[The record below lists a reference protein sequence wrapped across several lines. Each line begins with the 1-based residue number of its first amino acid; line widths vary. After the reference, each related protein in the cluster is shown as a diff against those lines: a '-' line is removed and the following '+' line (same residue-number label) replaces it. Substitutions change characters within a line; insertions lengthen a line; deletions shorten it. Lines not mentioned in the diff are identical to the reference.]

1 MYRFERFSLSTS
13 QHKETFPFD
22 MFFWFAQWSVCILK
36 QNKRTGSIFVQYQQ
50 CCKWYD
56 FTHKKIVF
64 LYHPKRIIRHH
75 MIHQVAEKML
85 MILLNY
91 VCISSLLL
99 GHTLVPS
106 SLGNQFLSNR
116 WEAYKQLHKRNVCV
130 KQTATMQVKY
140 GIFPQNFVNIR
151 SIPASWDVDAK
162 LN

>member
-56 FTHKKIVF
+56 FTHKKLIF
-64 LYHPKRIIRHH
+64 LYHPERIIRHH
-75 MIHQVAEKML
+75 MIHQVAKKML
-85 MILLNY
+85 VILLNY

-99 GHTLVPS
+99 GHTVVPCLWVINFYRTDGKPISNFIREMFVS
-106 SLGNQFLSNR
+106 SKLQQCKSN
-116 WEAYKQLHKRNVCV
+116 
-130 KQTATMQVKY
+130 M
-140 GIFPQNFVNIR
+140 
-151 SIPASWDVDAK
+151 ASSPK
-162 LN
+162 TLLISGLYLPPGMLMPN

>member
-1 MYRFERFSLSTS
+1 
-13 QHKETFPFD
+13 
-22 MFFWFAQWSVCILK
+22 
-36 QNKRTGSIFVQYQQ
+36 
-50 CCKWYD
+50 
-56 FTHKKIVF
+56 
-64 LYHPKRIIRHH
+64 
-75 MIHQVAEKML
+75 MIHQVAKKML
-85 MILLNY
+85 VILLNY

-99 GHTLVPS
+99 GHSGSL

-151 SIPASWDVDAK
+151 SIPASWEVDAK

>member
-56 FTHKKIVF
+56 FTHKKIIF
-64 LYHPKRIIRHH
+64 LYHPERIIRHH

-116 WEAYKQLHKRNVCV
+116 RGKPISNYIRE
-130 KQTATMQVKY
+130 M
-140 GIFPQNFVNIR
+140 FVSSKLQQCKSNM
-151 SIPASWDVDAK
+151 ASSPK
-162 LN
+162 TLLISGLYLPPGMLMPN